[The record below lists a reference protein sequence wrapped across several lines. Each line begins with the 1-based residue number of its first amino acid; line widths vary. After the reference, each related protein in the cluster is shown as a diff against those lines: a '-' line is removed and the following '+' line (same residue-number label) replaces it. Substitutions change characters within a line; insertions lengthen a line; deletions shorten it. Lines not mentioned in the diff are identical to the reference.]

1 MVITIARESGSGG
14 QEVGHLLAKR
24 LNLKFYDKD
33 NLIDKAKEFH
43 CEEELNAFLNEIPA
57 SDLLHS
63 IAEQTDE
70 LPDASK
76 APFAFLRRLARE
88 ESFVLVGRC
97 GNVALR
103 GQKDLTSVFLHG
115 NSESRIQRLMV
126 TEHKSRLAAR
136 LAIEETDSN
145 RRRFHEYYG
154 NEEWG
159 FSGNY
164 QLTLDSNLLGTQAC
178 VDLICDFMKKTGQLD
193 NDTV

>member
-1 MVITIARESGSGG
+1 MVITIAREYGSGG
-14 QEVGHLLAKR
+14 REIGQLLAKR

-33 NLIDKAKEFH
+33 SLLDKAKELH
-43 CEEELNAFLNEIPA
+43 CEEELDAFLNEIPA

-63 IAEQTDE
+63 IADQTDE

-76 APFAFLRRLARE
+76 APFAFLRQLAKE

-103 GQKDLTSVFLHG
+103 DRKDLTSVFLHG
-115 NSESRIQRLMV
+115 DLDSRVQRLMI
-126 TEHKSRLAAR
+126 TEKKSRHAAR
-136 LAIEETDSN
+136 LAIEETDAN
-145 RRRFHEYYG
+145 RKRFHEYYG

-164 QLTLDSNLLGTQAC
+164 QLSLNSSLLGTQDS
-178 VDLICDFMKKTGQLD
+178 VDLICDFMKKTGQLE
-193 NDTV
+193 

>member
-1 MVITIARESGSGG
+1 M
-14 QEVGHLLAKR
+14 LAKR

-33 NLIDKAKEFH
+33 RLINKAKEYH
-43 CEEELNAFLNEIPA
+43 CEEELDAFLNEIPA

-63 IAEQTDE
+63 IADQTDE

-76 APFAFLRRLARE
+76 APFSFLRRLARD

-103 GQKDLTSVFLHG
+103 DRKDITSVFLHG
-115 NSESRIQRLMV
+115 NLESRIQRLMV
-126 TEHKSRLAAR
+126 TEGKSRRAAR
-136 LAIEETDSN
+136 LSLEETDAN

-164 QLTLDSNLLGTQAC
+164 QLTLDSNLLGTEAC
-178 VDLICDFMKKTGQLD
+178 VDLICDFMKKTGQLPE
-193 NDTV
+193 TE

>member
-14 QEVGHLLAKR
+14 HEIGQLLAKR

-33 NLIDKAKEFH
+33 RLINKAKEYH
-43 CEEELNAFLNEIPA
+43 CEEELDAFLNEIPA

-63 IAEQTDE
+63 IADQTNE

-76 APFAFLRRLARE
+76 APFAFLRRLARD

-103 GQKDLTSVFLHG
+103 DKKDITSVFLHG
-115 NSESRIQRLMV
+115 NLESRIQRLMV
-126 TEHKSRLAAR
+126 TERKSRRAAR
-136 LAIEETDSN
+136 LSLEETDAN

-164 QLTLDSNLLGTQAC
+164 QLTLDSNLLGTEAC
-178 VDLICDFMKKTGQLD
+178 VDLICDFMKKTGQLPEIE
-193 NDTV
+193 